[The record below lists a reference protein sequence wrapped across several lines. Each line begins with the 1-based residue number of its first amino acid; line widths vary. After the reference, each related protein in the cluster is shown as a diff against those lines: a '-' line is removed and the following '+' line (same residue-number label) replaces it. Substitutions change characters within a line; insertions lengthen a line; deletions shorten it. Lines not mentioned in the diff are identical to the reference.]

1 MNRND
6 EFTELMK
13 ELDEQVPEV
22 GESIRKGS
30 CRKARK
36 QFLYQPLMGLAVVFM
51 LFVLSVNLC
60 SPVAEAVD
68 KIPLLRDLANAV
80 KYSKSLKAAVEN
92 DYAQEV
98 YLTQTKD
105 GVTVEITSM
114 IVDKQELTVFYRIV
128 SEEYDRLAAQWST
141 PQTRE
146 RKHKEIVDG
155 TYVFN
160 FGPEEI
166 EEIVHLDEEMRYV
179 RVKFYEEDGM
189 PEKLPLCLTTWNAEN
204 YAADVQAGLFSETNY
219 IIGWKEQAERYKVAA
234 FEFELDLDLA
244 EIPEPVIYEVNQTVE
259 LDGRSF
265 TIEDIEV
272 YPTYIH
278 MNVLSGRGLDA
289 SLAWLYFYVENE
301 TGEIFLAN
309 SVENLGKRQ
318 YELGAESP
326 FFSEGKLT
334 KIVITGVRWLE
345 QGKKAACINFTT
357 GEASNLPEGVSLIE
371 IRTTGNTYDMVF
383 EMPYMRG
390 MDLEKENPLG
400 VKHWIPPFASYYDE
414 EWNYYEAE
422 ERWEVERDEE
432 NNLVGESGIFEVR
445 LENYPKEEVWLTNA
459 YSGVWYAEE
468 EVVIDIP

>member
-6 EFTELMK
+6 EFTEFMK
-13 ELDEQVPEV
+13 ELEVNVPEV
-22 GESIRKGS
+22 QESIRKGS
-30 CRKARK
+30 RRKARK
-36 QFLYQPLMGLAVVFM
+36 HFLYQPLMGIAVMFL
-51 LFVLSVNLC
+51 LFVLSVNVC
-60 SPVAEAVD
+60 APVAEAVD

-128 SEEYDRLAAQWST
+128 SEQYDRLAAQWFT

-146 RKHKEIVDG
+146 SRHKEIVDG

-160 FGPEEI
+160 FGPGEI
-166 EEIVHLDEEMRYV
+166 EEVVHLDEEMRYV
-179 RVKFYEEDGM
+179 TVKFYEEDRM
-189 PEKLPLCLTTWNAEN
+189 PEKLPLCLTVWNAEN
-204 YAADVQAGLFSETNY
+204 YATDVKAGLFSETNY
-219 IIGWKEQAERYKVAA
+219 MIGWEDEVERYQVAD

-244 EIPEPVIYEVNQTVE
+244 KIPEPVIYEVNQTVE

-265 TIEDIEV
+265 TFEAIEV
-272 YPTYIH
+272 YPTYI
-278 MNVLSGRGLDA
+278 NITLLAGRGLDA
-289 SLAWLYFYVENE
+289 SLEWLYFYLENE
-301 TGEIFLAN
+301 NGEIFFAN
-309 SVENLGKRQ
+309 GAEYIGKRQ
-318 YELGAESP
+318 YRFEAESP
-326 FFSEGKLT
+326 YFSEGKLT
-334 KIVITGVRWLE
+334 KIVIASARWSE
-345 QGKKAACINFTT
+345 QGKKAACINLTT
-357 GEASNLPEGVSLIE
+357 GEASNLPEGVSLKE
-371 IRTTGNTYDMVF
+371 LRSNGNTYDMVF

-390 MDLEKENPLG
+390 MDLEIESPWG
-400 VKHWIPPFASYYDE
+400 EKHWIPPFALYYDE

-432 NNLVGESGIFEVR
+432 NNLIGESGIFEVR
-445 LENYPKEEVWLTNA
+445 LENYPKEEVWLTNM
-459 YSGVWYAEE
+459 YSSVWYAED